1 MSSDKGERHLAELD
15 AWRGGAILLLLC
27 GHFGVFFPMG
37 RLGVEFFF
45 VLSGR
50 LMAEILFVRQ
60 TPLPMFYLRRAS
72 RILPALW
79 MFVLAIWSVT
89 RAYPAFAVEGID
101 VVKALTFTMNYFPGP
116 PAMDHIW
123 SLCIEEHAYLLLSV
137 LAFFCRRWSF
147 NVAGVLAAIAILCI
161 INGALQTYVGGGTY
175 YDVFWRTDTRG
186 ASIFM
191 AAALYLSLSNKKQP
205 SWLPVVAVIVG
216 VLLHLAARVPDPVK
230 YSVGTLLLAYGVVA
244 VQSVPQWLLRAA
256 ANPILIQFGLWSFSI
271 YLWQQPFTRFGT
283 VGLLFVFPISLF
295 SYYCVERPARA
306 YLNGLAVR
314 TPRRAVEAQPH
325 LP

>member
-1 MSSDKGERHLAELD
+1 MNSDNGERHLAELD

-50 LMAEILFVRQ
+50 LMAEILFVRK
-60 TPLPMFYLRRAS
+60 TPLPIFYLRRAS
-72 RILPALW
+72 RILPALC
-79 MFVLAIWSVT
+79 MFVLAIWGLT
-89 RAYPAFAVEGID
+89 RAYPAFAVDGID

-123 SLCIEEHAYLLLSV
+123 SLCIEEHAYLLLSL
-137 LAFFCRRWSF
+137 LAFCRLRWSF
-147 NVAGVLAAIAILCI
+147 NVAAVLAGIAVLCI
-161 INGALQTYVGGGTY
+161 ANGALRTYVGGGTY

-191 AAALYLSLSNKKQP
+191 AAALYLYLRLSNKKQP
-205 SWLPVVAVIVG
+205 SWLPVVAVVIG

-244 VQSVPQWLLRAA
+244 VASVPQWLLRFVK
-256 ANPILIQFGLWSFSI
+256 NPILTQFGLWSFSI

-283 VGLLFVFPISLF
+283 AGLVFVIPISLL
-295 SYYCVERPARA
+295 SYYCIERPARS

-314 TPRRAVEAQPH
+314 TSRRAVEA
-325 LP
+325 

>member
-1 MSSDKGERHLAELD
+1 MSSRQNDGHLAELD

-50 LMAEILFVRQ
+50 LMAEILFVRK
-60 TPLPMFYLRRAS
+60 TSLPIFYLRRAS

-79 MFVLAIWSVT
+79 MFVFAIWLAT
-89 RAYPAFAVEGID
+89 AAYPSFGIQWID

-116 PAMDHIW
+116 PAMDQIW
-123 SLCIEEHAYLLLSV
+123 SLCIEEHAYILLSLIA
-137 LAFFCRRWSF
+137 LASQRWPFS
-147 NVAGVLAAIAILCI
+147 VSTVLAAIAVVCI
-161 INGALQTYVGGGTY
+161 VNGVIRTYGGGTY
-175 YDVFWRTDTRG
+175 YEVFWRTDTRG

-191 AAALYLSLSNKKQP
+191 AAALYLWLRNREQL
-205 SWLPVVAVIVG
+205 SWLPIVAVVIG

-244 VQSVPQWLLRAA
+244 VRDLPQWLLRVIT
-256 ANPILIQFGLWSFSI
+256 NPILIQFGLWSFSL

-283 VGLLFVFPISLF
+283 IGLLFVVPISLF
-295 SYYCVERPARA
+295 SYYFAERPARTF
-306 YLNGLAVR
+306 LNGLASQA
-314 TPRRAVEAQPH
+314 PKRAVEAQS
-325 LP
+325 